1 MSTNVYL
8 AECSHSN
15 AQIKKPGCNTFFTNK
30 IGDGI
35 RVNEGDQISV
45 HSAYIHE
52 IGSGSQSIEFDGE
65 SVGTQSVTFTEDVSN
80 RTIPAEQNLV
90 STANVNSG
98 SVTFD
103 IRTVYDDLNPLPVY
117 YGSQIYTSDS
127 TGGADPNS
135 IEKADNVTITNT
147 TSKFVEGIVVQSI
160 TISKATNKIL
170 ELDTE
175 VIVVNTWLALNPTQY
190 QQSVLSD
197 YNYTMTDSL
206 VNVEYSYYKNTDGK
220 NCMILPRLYFA
231 NQPFP
236 ADAFVRYS
244 SGNPDT
250 GLPLND
256 EQQDSAP
263 YLSLYRRGH
272 DNSRYKIFT
281 MVDTVPSVI
290 PVHTPLP
297 TNPALLSGAKQLDIN
312 RDIALRDFVQY
323 HDKLEF
329 SVPSGYNTPS
339 NIAQDLT
346 SQMHASSE
354 LNTISK
360 SVPNKTQTKTL
371 DIDLSVVIPS
381 PTFKQFQ
388 CSCVSTYN
396 KTTYTACTT
405 AESNSNTN
413 YYSAAHYLQAY
424 KNIGVYDPELFVSG
438 RKLKKEG
445 YVVRKT
451 IAEVDRASAEV
462 VISHEYTA
470 DNLLLWKNFFS
481 AQAKRTD
488 LIFNSQKTLTPTNT
502 RFIHMNPD
510 NMKQVLLAGVPDPD
524 NFLFMRLGDDG
535 LRVNPKY
542 NTPGSEFH
550 LKTGQSSRQF
560 INYQEEN
567 ADTFLN
573 ESDTT
578 DNNLCYGFAKCTTVQ
593 ETDYYNGNTL
603 VTKPV
608 KYITFLTNT
617 VGGLQTGIKLP
628 ITCGPLPPTGAGSDG
643 STFAYNVLQ
652 YQQKQMIDGLYQS
665 DIRYCGFDH
674 HFSAYG
680 TDSIILWSGY
690 VREGPVRKFKQANNS
705 AKNEADYTNITTDKT
720 TQNNEPNITG
730 DADIYQTYA
739 FVDWISL
746 GADDPLINFSDT
758 GSRFTISQLHTCPRQ
773 GNLPLAGRDDI
784 ADFTQTFPDNPH
796 SGNLVYSINPVINR
810 GNNSSG
816 QFSFNPE
823 VLQLPYF
830 DMGDLNLITSTAS
843 ICKQWTVFD
852 SQTGISF
859 ESFGCDE
866 NSWEKSIWYKM
877 GFEFSQLNSKIYDI
891 QSRSSDGKAF
901 PVTTNAQLNS
911 TQMLSLMVNAYDG
924 SQYTLQSPIAAL
936 SNESPNTYAQFLY
949 PVMTE
954 IQTSTLLTAARKPSK
969 QIFGYYLI
977 RSNIIDN
984 SQFFSEGVM
993 LPVVSVVSKNYT
1005 GADFVFSDSNSDSFT
1020 VTKSGVISS
1029 VTTGI
1034 YKPNGELAR
1043 ADEHSAVIYKIVKRM
1058 NFNPNIAAE
1067 ILNKK

>member
-1 MSTNVYL
+1 
-8 AECSHSN
+8 
-15 AQIKKPGCNTFFTNK
+15 
-30 IGDGI
+30 
-35 RVNEGDQISV
+35 
-45 HSAYIHE
+45 
-52 IGSGSQSIEFDGE
+52 
-65 SVGTQSVTFTEDVSN
+65 
-80 RTIPAEQNLV
+80 
-90 STANVNSG
+90 
-98 SVTFD
+98 
-103 IRTVYDDLNPLPVY
+103 
-117 YGSQIYTSDS
+117 
-127 TGGADPNS
+127 
-135 IEKADNVTITNT
+135 
-147 TSKFVEGIVVQSI
+147 
-160 TISKATNKIL
+160 
-170 ELDTE
+170 
-175 VIVVNTWLALNPTQY
+175 
-190 QQSVLSD
+190 
-197 YNYTMTDSL
+197 
-206 VNVEYSYYKNTDGK
+206 
-220 NCMILPRLYFA
+220 
-231 NQPFP
+231 
-236 ADAFVRYS
+236 
-244 SGNPDT
+244 
-250 GLPLND
+250 
-256 EQQDSAP
+256 
-263 YLSLYRRGH
+263 
-272 DNSRYKIFT
+272 
-281 MVDTVPSVI
+281 
-290 PVHTPLP
+290 
-297 TNPALLSGAKQLDIN
+297 
-312 RDIALRDFVQY
+312 
-323 HDKLEF
+323 
-329 SVPSGYNTPS
+329 
-339 NIAQDLT
+339 
-346 SQMHASSE
+346 
-354 LNTISK
+354 
-360 SVPNKTQTKTL
+360 
-371 DIDLSVVIPS
+371 
-381 PTFKQFQ
+381 
-388 CSCVSTYN
+388 
-396 KTTYTACTT
+396 
-405 AESNSNTN
+405 
-413 YYSAAHYLQAY
+413 
-424 KNIGVYDPELFVSG
+424 
-438 RKLKKEG
+438 
-445 YVVRKT
+445 
-451 IAEVDRASAEV
+451 
-462 VISHEYTA
+462 
-470 DNLLLWKNFFS
+470 
-481 AQAKRTD
+481 
-488 LIFNSQKTLTPTNT
+488 
-502 RFIHMNPD
+502 
-510 NMKQVLLAGVPDPD
+510 
-524 NFLFMRLGDDG
+524 
-535 LRVNPKY
+535 
-542 NTPGSEFH
+542 
-550 LKTGQSSRQF
+550 
-560 INYQEEN
+560 
-567 ADTFLN
+567 
-573 ESDTT
+573 
-578 DNNLCYGFAKCTTVQ
+578 
-593 ETDYYNGNTL
+593 
-603 VTKPV
+603 
-608 KYITFLTNT
+608 
-617 VGGLQTGIKLP
+617 
-628 ITCGPLPPTGAGSDG
+628 
-643 STFAYNVLQ
+643 
-652 YQQKQMIDGLYQS
+652 MIDGIYQS

-680 TDSIILWSGY
+680 NDAIILWSGY
-690 VREGPVRKFKQANNS
+690 VKDGPVRKFKQANNS

-730 DADIYQTYA
+730 DVDIYQTYA

-901 PVTTNAQLNS
+901 PVTTNAQLNN

-1005 GADFVFSDSNSDSFT
+1005 GADFVFSDSDSDSFT

>member
-1 MSTNVYL
+1 
-8 AECSHSN
+8 
-15 AQIKKPGCNTFFTNK
+15 
-30 IGDGI
+30 
-35 RVNEGDQISV
+35 
-45 HSAYIHE
+45 
-52 IGSGSQSIEFDGE
+52 
-65 SVGTQSVTFTEDVSN
+65 
-80 RTIPAEQNLV
+80 
-90 STANVNSG
+90 
-98 SVTFD
+98 
-103 IRTVYDDLNPLPVY
+103 
-117 YGSQIYTSDS
+117 
-127 TGGADPNS
+127 
-135 IEKADNVTITNT
+135 
-147 TSKFVEGIVVQSI
+147 
-160 TISKATNKIL
+160 
-170 ELDTE
+170 
-175 VIVVNTWLALNPTQY
+175 
-190 QQSVLSD
+190 
-197 YNYTMTDSL
+197 
-206 VNVEYSYYKNTDGK
+206 
-220 NCMILPRLYFA
+220 
-231 NQPFP
+231 
-236 ADAFVRYS
+236 
-244 SGNPDT
+244 
-250 GLPLND
+250 
-256 EQQDSAP
+256 
-263 YLSLYRRGH
+263 
-272 DNSRYKIFT
+272 
-281 MVDTVPSVI
+281 VI

-360 SVPNKTQTKTL
+360 SVPNKTETKTL

-593 ETDYYNGNTL
+593 ETDYYNGSTL

-680 TDSIILWSGY
+680 TD
-690 VREGPVRKFKQANNS
+690 
-705 AKNEADYTNITTDKT
+705 
-720 TQNNEPNITG
+720 
-730 DADIYQTYA
+730 
-739 FVDWISL
+739 
-746 GADDPLINFSDT
+746 
-758 GSRFTISQLHTCPRQ
+758 
-773 GNLPLAGRDDI
+773 
-784 ADFTQTFPDNPH
+784 
-796 SGNLVYSINPVINR
+796 
-810 GNNSSG
+810 
-816 QFSFNPE
+816 
-823 VLQLPYF
+823 
-830 DMGDLNLITSTAS
+830 
-843 ICKQWTVFD
+843 
-852 SQTGISF
+852 
-859 ESFGCDE
+859 
-866 NSWEKSIWYKM
+866 
-877 GFEFSQLNSKIYDI
+877 
-891 QSRSSDGKAF
+891 
-901 PVTTNAQLNS
+901 
-911 TQMLSLMVNAYDG
+911 
-924 SQYTLQSPIAAL
+924 
-936 SNESPNTYAQFLY
+936 
-949 PVMTE
+949 
-954 IQTSTLLTAARKPSK
+954 
-969 QIFGYYLI
+969 
-977 RSNIIDN
+977 
-984 SQFFSEGVM
+984 
-993 LPVVSVVSKNYT
+993 
-1005 GADFVFSDSNSDSFT
+1005 
-1020 VTKSGVISS
+1020 
-1029 VTTGI
+1029 
-1034 YKPNGELAR
+1034 R
-1043 ADEHSAVIYKIVKRM
+1043 AM
-1058 NFNPNIAAE
+1058 
-1067 ILNKK
+1067 